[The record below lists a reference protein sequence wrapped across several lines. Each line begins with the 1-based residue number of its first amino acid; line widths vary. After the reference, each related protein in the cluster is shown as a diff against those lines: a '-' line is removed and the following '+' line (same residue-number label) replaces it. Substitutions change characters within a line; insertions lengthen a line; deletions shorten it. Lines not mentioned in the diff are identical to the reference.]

1 MIREL
6 DTMGVNF
13 EIESSLIKEVV
24 KAVSNFNEEAIFI
37 FDSDGLFVRLSDLN
51 RFKIL
56 ELSIKSDDF
65 LTYSCESP
73 VELGVIIERIWD
85 VTKTL
90 KNKDILNFS
99 YEKGSDV
106 IVLRANGLTRQIKL
120 IDSKLL
126 SRVPSLIVSY
136 DYTATIVAKQIKDF
150 LKACGKSLMFNVSIE
165 NGMLNFNCD
174 TEGGLIELNL
184 DGEECSLSPI
194 DYVGENTYT
203 ISEVN
208 NALSTA
214 KNYLA
219 VKGGSEGIIQF
230 SWDVS
235 QNSNSKAFVAR
246 RG

>member
-1 MIREL
+1 
-6 DTMGVNF
+6 MGVNF

-90 KNKDILNFS
+90 KNKDVLNFS

-106 IVLRANGLTRQIKL
+106 IVLRANGLTRQI
-120 IDSKLL
+120 
-126 SRVPSLIVSY
+126 
-136 DYTATIVAKQIKDF
+136 TATIVAKQIKDF

-184 DGEECSLSPI
+184 DGGECSLSPI